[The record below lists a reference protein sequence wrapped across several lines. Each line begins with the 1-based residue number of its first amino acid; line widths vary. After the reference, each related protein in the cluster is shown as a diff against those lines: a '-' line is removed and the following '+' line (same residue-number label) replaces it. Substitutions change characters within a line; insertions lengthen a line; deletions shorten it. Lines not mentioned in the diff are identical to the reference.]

1 MPTIGEGYAWPNIT
15 MFSDGIR
22 SFLDSD
28 PSGNPEAVLFRYFG
42 SPVRQ
47 TVPAEELEDA
57 IDGFVEDILVQLDGQ
72 ELGVTNLHRLWA
84 ELKEERENM
93 ELARFR
99 RLEAQLGCD
108 PDEAD
113 EHAIQRHLRD
123 AATLGED
130 ALSEVAADTAFHGL
144 DPDSM
149 ISAEDIADIAETSG
163 FDSAPNDAINLRDPT
178 TMPRVG
184 MVAAWRLGEQAARL
198 IRDQEILDGQPISD
212 EMLSNFAG
220 TRRNAISDRYK
231 YSGDI
236 SFALDRDD
244 RHARLSLRSK
254 WETGRRFEL
263 ARLVGD
269 RLFASHTTRP
279 AERLFPA
286 TRTYSYRQ
294 KMQRAFAA
302 ELLCPFTTVDEM
314 MDGDYSE
321 DKQNDVAEYFNVS
334 PMTIRTQLRNKRR
347 IDEEEALDI
356 VSRGA
361 VS

>member
-1 MPTIGEGYAWPNIT
+1 MIRVLLTLALLLPGFAAQA
-15 MFSDGIR
+15 SDGASAHR
-22 SFLDSD
+22 SKY
-28 PSGNPEAVLFRYFG
+28 A
-42 SPVRQ
+42 
-47 TVPAEELEDA
+47 
-57 IDGFVEDILVQLDGQ
+57 GQ
-72 ELGVTNLHRLWA
+72 ESR
-84 ELKEERENM
+84 
-93 ELARFR
+93 
-99 RLEAQLGCD
+99 
-108 PDEAD
+108 
-113 EHAIQRHLRD
+113 AIKSL
-123 AATLGED
+123 
-130 ALSEVAADTAFHGL
+130 
-144 DPDSM
+144 
-149 ISAEDIADIAETSG
+149 SAEDIADIAETSG

-212 EMLSNFAG
+212 EMLPNFAG